1 MNQRNATGLAGIVV
15 LVGAALAMHQMG
27 INGPASAAP
36 PPAKSTAPS
45 GQRPILY
52 YKAPMGPET
61 SPVPLKDAMGMD
73 YLPVYEAP
81 GEKPRAIAPAKP
93 AEKPPATPDARSHA
107 PEMQSSNGPVAA
119 IPAVQPPAP
128 PAAPPTNGKQR
139 RILLYRAPMSADT
152 SPVPKKDQMGMDY
165 VPVYEG
171 AGETDGTVIVSPE
184 RVQLLG
190 VRTEIARARVVTT
203 QTRAIGTLAAD
214 ERRVAVIAPRFE
226 GWIQELLV
234 NTTGQKVKRGQPLFT
249 FYSPEAAAAER
260 EYLVARQVS
269 GAVAEAAGA
278 KLRNLGISVDQIDRL
293 ARGGKAADVLTLSA
307 PIDGVVME
315 KMALQGQRF
324 AAGETLYRIAD
335 LSTLWVLADV
345 FEQDLALVRPGEKA
359 EVRLTAFPGQIFSG
373 TVSFIYPTVNPAT
386 RTAKVRIELTNADG
400 LLKPDMYATIS
411 ISAALGGQAVVT
423 VPDSAV
429 LDDGA
434 TQIVLVERGAGRYQ
448 PTRVTIGR
456 HGDGIVA
463 VTSGIEVGDKVV
475 VAANFLI
482 DSESNLRGALRN
494 FTAPDAVA
502 EQPP

>member
-1 MNQRNATGLAGIVV
+1 MSPRNATRLTGIVA
-15 LVGAALAMHQMG
+15 LVGVALAMHPMG
-27 INGPASAAP
+27 VSSQTTAAP
-36 PPAKSTAPS
+36 PAAKGTAPD
-45 GQRPILY
+45 GQRRVLY

-61 SPVPLKDAMGMD
+61 SPVPMKDSMGMD

-81 GEKPRAIAPAKP
+81 GETPRAVAPAP
-93 AEKPPATPDARSHA
+93 PPEKPDAHSHA
-107 PEMQSSNGPVAA
+107 PATHSATDPVAV
-119 IPAVQPPAP
+119 IPAAQPSAP
-128 PAAPPTNGKQR
+128 PAAPSTNGKQR
-139 RILLYRAPMSADT
+139 RILFYRAPMSADT
-152 SPVPKKDQMGMDY
+152 SPVPKQDPMGMDY

-171 AGETDGTVIVSPE
+171 AAETDGTVIISPE

-190 VRTEIARARVVTT
+190 VRTEIARAQVLTT
-203 QTRAIGTLAAD
+203 QTRATGTLAAD

-226 GWIQELLV
+226 GWIQDLLV

-269 GAVAEAAGA
+269 GAVAEAAAA

-293 ARGGKAADVLTLSA
+293 ARSGRAADVLTLSA

-324 AAGETLYRIAD
+324 AAGDTLYRIAD
-335 LSTLWVLADV
+335 LSTLWVLAEV
-345 FEQDLALVRPGEKA
+345 FEQDLALVRPGEGA
-359 EVRLTAFPGQIFSG
+359 EVRLTAFPGQTFSG
-373 TVSFIYPTVNPAT
+373 TVAFIYPTVNPTT
-386 RTAKVRIELTNADG
+386 RTAKVRIELANADG
-400 LLKPDMYATIS
+400 LLKPDMYATVI
-411 ISAALGGQAVVT
+411 ISAALGGQSVVT
-423 VPDSAV
+423 VPESAV

-463 VTSGIEVGDKVV
+463 VTSGIAAGDKVV

-502 EQPP
+502 EQRP